1 MPLST
6 FSASQDMSNTYQI
19 TPQQALL
26 RTIEHREIFH
36 DEMLHV
42 VRQIM
47 SGEWSPVM
55 IAALITGLRVKKETI
70 GEITAAA
77 QVMREFSTKV
87 QVADKTHLVD
97 IVGTGGDGSH
107 TFNISTCA
115 MFVAA
120 AAGARVSKHGGRSVS
135 SKSGSADVM
144 ESLGVNINLK
154 PEAIAK
160 CIEQVGVGFMFAPNH
175 HPAMKNVAPVR
186 RELGVKTIFNL
197 LGPLTNPA
205 DAPNI
210 LMGVFHSDLVGIQ
223 VRALERLGCEHAV
236 VVYGRDGMD
245 EVSLG
250 AATMVGELKNG
261 KITEYE
267 IHPEDFGMVMASNR
281 SFKVETPDQSRAM
294 LLGVLDNVSGPAKEI
309 VVLNA
314 GVALYAA
321 NVTDSIAAG
330 ISKARAAIESGAS
343 RAKLDALVAASKAL
357 SEAAA

>member
-1 MPLST
+1 MT
-6 FSASQDMSNTYQI
+6 QTIQI
-19 TPQQALL
+19 TPQEALL

-36 DEMLHV
+36 DEMLH
-42 VRQIM
+42 IM
-47 SGEWSPVM
+47 RGIMAGEWSPVM
-55 IAALITGLRVKKETI
+55 LAALITGLRVKKETI

-87 QVADKTHLVD
+87 EVVDKTHLVD

-120 AAGARVSKHGGRSVS
+120 AAGAKVSKHGGRSVS

-154 PEAIAK
+154 PMAIAQ
-160 CIEQVGVGFMFAPNH
+160 CIAQAGVGFMFAPNH

-205 DAPNI
+205 GAPNI
-210 LMGVFHSDLVGIQ
+210 LMGVFHPDLVGIQ
-223 VRALERLGCEHAV
+223 VRALERLGTEHAM

-250 AATMVGELKNG
+250 AATLVGELKNG
-261 KITEYE
+261 RITEYE
-267 IHPEDFGMVMASNR
+267 IHPEDFGLAMASNR
-281 SFKVETPDQSRAM
+281 SFRVETPEQSRAM
-294 LLGVLDNVSGPAKEI
+294 LLGVLDNQAGPAKEI
-309 VVLNA
+309 VAFNA

-321 NVTDSIAAG
+321 NVVDSVAAG
-330 ISKARAAIESGAS
+330 ILKARAAIECGAAK
-343 RAKLDALVAASKAL
+343 AKLGELVTLAHSLASVT
-357 SEAAA
+357 

>member
-1 MPLST
+1 MT
-6 FSASQDMSNTYQI
+6 QTHKI
-19 TPQQALL
+19 TPQEALL

-36 DEMLHV
+36 DEMLYI

-47 SGEWSPVM
+47 GGEWSPVM
-55 IAALITGLRVKKETI
+55 IAAFIAGLRVKKETI

-87 QVADKTHLVD
+87 HVADTTHLVD
-97 IVGTGGDGSH
+97 IVGTGGDGSN

-120 AAGARVSKHGGRSVS
+120 AAGAKVSKHGGRSVS

-144 ESLGVNINLK
+144 EALGIHINLS
-154 PEAIAK
+154 PTAIAQ

-186 RELGVKTIFNL
+186 KEMGIKTIFNL

-205 DAPNI
+205 SAPNI
-210 LMGVFHSDLVGIQ
+210 LMGVFHPDLVGIQ
-223 VRALERLGCEHAV
+223 VRALQRLGAEHAV
-236 VVYGRDGMD
+236 VVYGKDGMD

-250 AATMVGELKNG
+250 AGTLVGELKNG
-261 KITEYE
+261 EITEYE
-267 IHPEDFGMVMASNR
+267 IHPEDFGLVMASNR
-281 SFKVETPDQSRAM
+281 ALRVETPEQSRAM
-294 LLGVLDNVSGPAKEI
+294 LVGVLDNVAGAPKDI
-309 VVLNA
+309 VILNA

-321 NVTDSIAAG
+321 NVVDTMKVG
-330 ISKARAAIESGAS
+330 VERARAAIESGAGKD
-343 RAKLDALVAASKAL
+343 KLMQLITL
-357 SEAAA
+357 SQQLKGPAP

>member
-1 MPLST
+1 MPSR
-6 FSASQDMSNTYQI
+6 NQI
-19 TPQQALL
+19 TPQEALL

-36 DEMLHV
+36 DEMLQI

-47 SGEWSPVM
+47 NGEWSPVM

-87 QVADKTHLVD
+87 NVLDKTHLVD
-97 IVGTGGDGSH
+97 IVGTGGDGAN

-144 ESLGVNINLK
+144 EALGVNINLS
-154 PEAIAK
+154 PAAIAQ

-186 RELGVKTIFNL
+186 KELGVKTIFNL

-205 DAPNI
+205 GAPNI
-210 LMGVFHSDLVGIQ
+210 LMGVFHPDLVGIQ
-223 VRALERLGCEHAV
+223 VRALQRLGAEHAL
-236 VVYGRDGMD
+236 VVYGKDGMD

-250 AATMVGELKNG
+250 AATLVGELKG
-261 KITEYE
+261 GAVTEYE
-267 IHPEDFGMVMASNR
+267 IHPEDFGLVMASNR
-281 SFKVETPDQSRAM
+281 AFKVETPAQSKTM
-294 LLGVLDNVSGPAKEI
+294 LLGVLDNVAGPAKEI
-309 VVLNA
+309 VALNA

-321 NVTDSIAAG
+321 NVVNSMAEGIA
-330 ISKARAAIESGAS
+330 KAHAAIESGA
-343 RAKLDALVAASKAL
+343 AKARLTQLVAL
-357 SEAAA
+357 SGQLKEDAK